1 MESQLTHITSML
13 YLVIGLLI
21 ILVVPLTAIALGQ
34 LDKGNGMPRV
44 NSFQKSLRLVG
55 GLVKRQFSLMVP
67 RRKLRNL
74 GEVKPIPDVDDI
86 ILRKFARVLLQEI
99 GQAAGIEDVKLTEPV
114 WLVGGKFKEQIGGSP
129 AQFKACME
137 RLEAERIVTRA
148 GGKNV
153 RVWAMPYRS
162 ITSKLQ
168 RLLK

>member
-1 MESQLTHITSML
+1 MIIMSINQYWI
-13 YLVIGLLI
+13 IGLLSRGTETPSR
-21 ILVVPLTAIALGQ
+21 LLPLIRDFA
-34 LDKGNGMPRV
+34 
-44 NSFQKSLRLVG
+44 
-55 GLVKRQFSLMVP
+55 KRQFSFKVP
-67 RRKLRNL
+67 KLRKLKNL
-74 GEVKPIPDVDDI
+74 GKAPVVPDVDDI

-99 GQAAGIEDVKLTEPV
+99 GRSAGIEDVKLTEPV
-114 WLVGGKFKEQIGGSP
+114 WLVGGKFKDVIGGSP

-137 RLEAERIVTRA
+137 RLEQERIVTRA